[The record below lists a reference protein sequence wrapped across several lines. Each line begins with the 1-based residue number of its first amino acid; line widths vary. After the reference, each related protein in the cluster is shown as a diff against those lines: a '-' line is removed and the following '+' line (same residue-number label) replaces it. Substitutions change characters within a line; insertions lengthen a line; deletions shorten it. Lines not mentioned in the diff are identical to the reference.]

1 MSEDP
6 STEEAGEPTNTP
18 ESFEKQQET
27 IAALREQLAQ
37 ANERDRENRHIIAAL
52 TQLIPAIEP
61 PPADNAPG
69 SPKTAT
75 EGEGRSTSPARNLS
89 QAGLIFIYTG
99 MGTWAIAVVVASVI
113 LVIRAIYP
121 ERAVEFFSYY
131 GLPLLLVVASAIF
144 SGCGYLVLRTVNTA
158 RGTPDAGTAP
168 PQPPRLQGGAENEA

>member
-1 MSEDP
+1 MSKDL

-37 ANERDRENRHIIAAL
+37 ANERDRENRRIIGAL
-52 TQLIPAIEP
+52 TQRIPAIEP
-61 PPADNAPG
+61 PPADNAPDAPG
-69 SPKTAT
+69 SPETAT
-75 EGEGRSTSPARNLS
+75 EGGGSSTSPARSLS

-99 MGTWAIAVVVASVI
+99 MGTWAVAVVVASVI
-113 LVIRAIYP
+113 LVISGIYP

-144 SGCGYLVLRTVNTA
+144 SGCGYLVLRTV
-158 RGTPDAGTAP
+158 RRPHHPDFRKEPKT
-168 PQPPRLQGGAENEA
+168 RRRRS